1 MIRTQTYAAR
11 RARARAWARGAFG
24 IALLMS
30 AVAASGCGGSTGAS
44 GAGTTFGASGTD
56 APQEGGEDGASSDPG
71 SSSKD
76 SIQASDPSKP
86 LVRPTG
92 PLTRRD
98 AQRYVLDLVNR
109 DRKKAGLPPVAW
121 DDTAAK
127 AGQRHAEDMASKG
140 FTGHIGSDGST
151 PELRHTDAGGSAMVM
166 ENAACF
172 ADALNRELDPDPRF
186 TVDELERIER
196 TFIEE
201 VPPMD
206 GHKRNILTAWH
217 TSLGVGLAKTT
228 GLEIVCM
235 AQEFLDE
242 YGEHAPL
249 PKKAKVGD
257 KITVSGAGREPATI
271 GAVGVARVEKP
282 KPAKAEVLL
291 KTGVYAIPKP
301 YVIYFPKGYK
311 TPIPLQMTGS
321 SYSIEIPLNDR
332 GKPGIYEVSV
342 WANVP
347 TTKDLVMISLRT
359 ITVD

>member
-1 MIRTQTYAAR
+1 MTQARTFAPQ
-11 RARARAWARGAFG
+11 RARAWARGALG
-24 IALLMS
+24 IALLVP
-30 AVAASGCGGSTGAS
+30 AVAASGCGGSAGPSGAS
-44 GAGTTFGASGTD
+44 PTSGASGTE
-56 APQEGGEDGASSDPG
+56 APSGGGEDSASPGIASSP
-71 SSSKD
+71 KD
-76 SIQASDPSKP
+76 TIQGSDPSKP

-92 PLTRRD
+92 PLTRKD
-98 AQRYVLDLVNR
+98 AHRYVLDLVNR
-109 DRKKAGLPPVAW
+109 DRQKAGLPPVAW

-127 AGQRHAEDMASKG
+127 AGQRHAEDMASNG
-140 FTGHIGSDGST
+140 FTGHIGSDGSM

-172 ADALNRELDPDPRF
+172 ADALKRELDPDPRF
-186 TVDELERIER
+186 TVEELERIER

-217 TSLGVGLAKTT
+217 TSLGVGLAKTR

-235 AQEFLDE
+235 TQEFLDE
-242 YGEHAPL
+242 YGDHEPL
-249 PKKAKVGD
+249 PKKAKVGENI
-257 KITVSGAGREPATI
+257 KVSGAGREPARV

-282 KPAKAEVLL
+282 KPARAEALL

-301 YVIYFPKGYK
+301 YIIYFPKGYK
-311 TPIPLQMTGS
+311 TPKPLDMNDRA
-321 SYSIEIPLNDR
+321 YSIEIPLNDR
-332 GKPGIYEVSV
+332 SKPGIYEVSV

>member
-1 MIRTQTYAAR
+1 MIQTRT
-11 RARARAWARGAFG
+11 WARDALG
-24 IALLMS
+24 IALLIP
-30 AVAASGCGGSTGAS
+30 ALAASACGGSTSPS
-44 GAGTTFGASGTD
+44 GANTTFGASGAGAPSDSEDGD
-56 APQEGGEDGASSDPG
+56 APAPNETIKG
-71 SSSKD
+71 
-76 SIQASDPSKP
+76 SDPSKP
-86 LVRPTG
+86 LARPTG

-109 DRKKAGLPPVAW
+109 DRKKAGLPPVEW
-121 DDTAAK
+121 DETAAK

-140 FTGHIGSDGST
+140 FTGHIGSDGSM

-172 ADALNRELDPDPRF
+172 ADALKRELDPDPRF

-201 VPPMD
+201 LPPMD

-217 TSLGVGLAKTT
+217 TSVGVGLAKTR
-228 GLEIVCM
+228 GLDIVCM

-249 PKKAKVGD
+249 PRKAKAGD
-257 KITVSGAGREPATI
+257 KITVSGTGREPANI
-271 GAVGVARVEKP
+271 GAVGIARVEKP

-291 KTGVYAIPKP
+291 KTGVYSIPKP

-311 TPIPLQMTGS
+311 TPIPLQLTGS
-321 SYSIEIPLNDR
+321 AYSIEVPLNDR
-332 GKPGIYEVSV
+332 GKPGVYEVSV